1 MKAKNLYLNHLNGK
15 IFKIKILVLLLPV
28 FLISIYSCSDSSVQT
43 PEVNYN
49 IVTSV
54 SGEILNLPSNA
65 RLIKGFVKYSSD
77 SLFIDS
83 RIIDSTNYLNLNLN
97 SVPDKYLLGMD
108 YFFRSDSNIII
119 SDTNAKVNKLDINGY
134 DLNFDSYVCHI
145 YRVSELTNPSGN
157 ILIKYYYCNKNVSI
171 KGRKKFVFAENDSA
185 VIYYNVNFGIGW
197 NILVER
203 ENIVNENYTEIK
215 IKNDTDEGSIWY
227 AVQFPTDNKNKL
239 LFSEIWNL
247 QENEYIFLGEE

>member
-1 MKAKNLYLNHLNGK
+1 MKAKDLYMNHLIGK
-15 IFKIKILVLLLPV
+15 INIKLIIQLLPI
-28 FLISIYSCSDSSVQT
+28 FLLSIYSCSDSPVEAPQVS
-43 PEVNYN
+43 YN

-65 RLIKGFVKYSSD
+65 GLIKGFVKYSSD

-134 DLNFDSYVCHI
+134 DLNFDSYVCNI

-197 NILVER
+197 NILVEK
-203 ENIVNENYTEIK
+203 EEIISKNYTEIK
-215 IKNDTDEGSIWY
+215 INNGNDAGSKWY
-227 AVQFPTDNKNKL
+227 AVPFPTDDKNKL
-239 LFSEIWNL
+239 QIPRIWNL
-247 QENEYIFLGEE
+247 PFKENIFLREE